1 MDIKAVGLYKPVQE
15 LDVSP
20 RGSIMCQVVLILH
33 IHAHGYNVLSV
44 RASGG
49 CDYNR
54 LTEAVC
60 THNIQSCWV
69 TAILLKEKLDH
80 GEVTSFSSHS
90 DRTRLL
96 CLHCRDRQVTV
107 RL

>member
-1 MDIKAVGLYKPVQE
+1 MFPPAAASCAKWYSFYTNVHMV
-15 LDVSP
+15 
-20 RGSIMCQVVLILH
+20 IM
-33 IHAHGYNVLSV
+33 YVLSL

-49 CDYNR
+49 CDYNI

-60 THNIQSCWV
+60 THNIQSCWI

-90 DRTRLL
+90 DRTI
-96 CLHCRDRQVTV
+96 
-107 RL
+107 